1 MNKLLSILIIIGLIF
16 VFGVAFMQLL
26 ISQFLKNTNKLIIYK
41 NEIFAF
47 LLGLFSLII
56 FILLI
61 IYTNNKYFPNTEIPI
76 INNVLKSLKYVSYF
90 ILFGFVF
97 SLILTPYTNIIKNG
111 LLYIKDTFI
120 ILLVL
125 SLIILMYNLILLFIL
140 E

>member
-47 LLGLFSLII
+47 ILGLFSLII

>member
-1 MNKLLSILIIIGLIF
+1 MNKLLSILIIIGIIF

-26 ISQFLKNTNKLIIYK
+26 ISQFLKNINKLIIYK

-61 IYTNNKYFPNTEIPI
+61 IYTNNKYFPNTNIPI

-97 SLILTPYTNIIKNG
+97 SLILTPYSNIIKNG

>member
-1 MNKLLSILIIIGLIF
+1 MNKLLSILIIIGIIF

-61 IYTNNKYFPNTEIPI
+61 IYTNNKYFPNTNIPI

-97 SLILTPYTNIIKNG
+97 SLILTPYSNIIKNG